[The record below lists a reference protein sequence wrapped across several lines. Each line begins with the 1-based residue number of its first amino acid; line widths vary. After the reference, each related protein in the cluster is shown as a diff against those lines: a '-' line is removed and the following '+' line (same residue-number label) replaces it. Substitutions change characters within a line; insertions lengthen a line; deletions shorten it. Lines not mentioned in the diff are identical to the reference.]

1 MKNNRGIGY
10 ITSPVFPETAA
21 HGFLTRV
28 GGVSAPPFDSLNFD
42 ARDADP
48 QTNIDE
54 NIKRASA
61 ALDAALEDL
70 VTVNQVHGD
79 GIHIVTD
86 RTQLRDKPE
95 ADAVITKL
103 TEAPVGVL
111 TADCPPVLLFDGGS
125 GAVGAVHA
133 GWKGTAKGIA
143 VKAIEAM
150 YRAYGTKA
158 RDILCALGPYIG
170 PCCYIVGEDVEAAI
184 RASFGDTGGFM
195 ERCGNGYRLDIG
207 LLNMRQLI
215 SAGVLKQ
222 NIGFEPSCTSCNNRL
237 FFSYRKDGGRT
248 GRQLSFIMLR
258 ARTKG

>member
-1 MKNNRGIGY
+1 MLKNSGGIAY
-10 ITSPVFPETAA
+10 ITSPVFPDTAA

-54 NIKRASA
+54 NTRRASA
-61 ALDAALEDL
+61 ALDAALEGL

-79 GIHIVTD
+79 GVHIVTD
-86 RTQLRDKPE
+86 RRRPRDRPD
-95 ADAVITKL
+95 ADAVITGL
-103 TEAPVGVL
+103 TGAPVGVL
-111 TADCPPVLLFDGGS
+111 TADCLPVLLFDGVN

-133 GWKGTAKGIA
+133 GWKGTVKG
-143 VKAIEAM
+143 VVSKAIEAM

-158 RDILCALGPYIG
+158 RDILCALGPCIG
-170 PCCYIVGEDVEAAI
+170 PCCYIVGEEV
-184 RASFGDTGGFM
+184 ASAVRTSYGDGEGFM
-195 ERCGNGYRLDIG
+195 ERDGNGYRLDIG
-207 LLNMRQLI
+207 LLNMSRLL
-215 SAGVLKQ
+215 SAGVPRG
-222 NIGFEPSCTSCNNRL
+222 NISFEPSCTSCNNRL

-258 ARTKG
+258 ARP